1 MHITNVTPLPRS
13 TSIAPFVADDLYD
26 RLLRL
31 KPEGLSER
39 AWTINAGVSSS
50 FFEKI
55 KSGEQ
60 PNEADLPKILGVIG
74 VTQAEFEGEGRPVLR
89 QLNKPSGERED
100 DARSRTSPEAGRTA
114 PEIARDAVDAAK
126 APVQIEPGEAA
137 SSELSRATADAVNR
151 WREAERQVAAAG
163 LDVPREHCARLV
175 TDIARLAWEI
185 ECRQQASR
193 GR

>member
-1 MHITNVTPLPRS
+1 MQITNVTPLPR
-13 TSIAPFVADDLYD
+13 TTTVAPCAADDLYD
-26 RLLRL
+26 RLVRL

-55 KSGEQ
+55 KAGEQ
-60 PNEADLPKILGVIG
+60 PSEADLPKILGVIG
-74 VTQAEFEGEGRPVLR
+74 VTQAEFEGEGRSVVREP
-89 QLNKPSGERED
+89 NKPSAERED
-100 DARSRTSPEAGRTA
+100 DFKSRTPREPGRTA
-114 PEIARDAVDAAK
+114 PAISGDSAR
-126 APVQIEPGEAA
+126 APVQVEPGEAA
-137 SSELSRATADAVNR
+137 PSGCSRATAEAVNR

-163 LDVPREHCARLV
+163 LDVPGEHRAQLV

-185 ECRQQASR
+185 EHGQRASR

>member
-1 MHITNVTPLPRS
+1 MQISNVTAMPVP
-13 TSIAPFVADDLYD
+13 TNTAPCAADDLYD

-55 KSGEQ
+55 KAGEQ
-60 PNEADLPKILGVIG
+60 PSEADVPKILGVIG
-74 VTQAEFEGEGRPVLR
+74 VTQAEFEAEGRPVLR
-89 QLNKPSGERED
+89 QPDKAPAERKNDAKPQGS
-100 DARSRTSPEAGRTA
+100 SEAGRIA
-114 PEIARDAVDAAK
+114 PTVEGHPVDAAK
-126 APVQIEPGEAA
+126 APERSAPKEHAPD
-137 SSELSRATADAVNR
+137 ELSRATAEAISR

-163 LDVPREHCARLV
+163 LAGAGEHRARLV
-175 TDIARLAWEI
+175 TDIARLALEI
-185 ECRQQASR
+185 ECRQQATR

>member
-1 MHITNVTPLPRS
+1 MQITNVTPLPR
-13 TSIAPFVADDLYD
+13 TTTIAACAADDLYD
-26 RLLRL
+26 RLVRL

-55 KSGEQ
+55 KAGEQ
-60 PNEADLPKILGVIG
+60 PSEADLPKILGVIG

-89 QLNKPSGERED
+89 EPSKVSAEQED
-100 DARSRTSPEAGRTA
+100 DAKSRSSREPERTA
-114 PEIARDAVDAAK
+114 PGVSGDPIDAAK
-126 APVQIEPGEAA
+126 APAQVAAGEPAPSGF
-137 SSELSRATADAVNR
+137 SRATAEAVNR
-151 WREAERQVAAAG
+151 WREAERQVTAAG
-163 LDVPREHCARLV
+163 LDVPGEHRARLV

-185 ECRQQASR
+185 ESRQLASR